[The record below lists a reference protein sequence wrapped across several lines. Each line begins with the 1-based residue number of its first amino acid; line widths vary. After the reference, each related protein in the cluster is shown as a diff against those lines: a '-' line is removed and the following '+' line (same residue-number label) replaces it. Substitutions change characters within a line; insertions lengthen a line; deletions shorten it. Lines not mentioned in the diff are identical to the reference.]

1 QGLALYDREQHR
13 SLAYVYGQD
22 IGVVCQQWSAW
33 TLWFLGYPDQALNMS
48 REAVHLARETSH
60 PMTEVYVA
68 VFTAMFHRFRG
79 EMEPAIE
86 LAERAAKEAT
96 DQGFGLFLA
105 SANVLR
111 GSLLTAESVEDGI
124 TLMHAGLAGWRATG
138 AGLFVPFY
146 LALLAEAYGAAGQA
160 TEGLAALDE
169 ALTIVDRGG
178 EDGERLWDAELSR
191 IKGELL
197 LGSSHPAQAEACF
210 QEALQIARTQRA
222 KSWELRAAI
231 SLSRLWKKRGRRKEA
246 RELLQGI
253 YDWFTE
259 GFDTPDLINAKALLD
274 ELNSDGS

>member
-1 QGLALYDREQHR
+1 
-13 SLAYVYGQD
+13 
-22 IGVVCQQWSAW
+22 
-33 TLWFLGYPDQALNMS
+33 
-48 REAVHLARETSH
+48 LARETSH

-86 LAERAAKEAT
+86 LAERAAKEAA

-111 GSLLTAESVEDGI
+111 GSLLTAESIENGI

-138 AGLFVPFY
+138 AELFVPFY

-169 ALTIVDRGG
+169 AQIIADKNGK
-178 EDGERLWDAELSR
+178 DGERLWDAELSR

-197 LGSSHPAQAEACF
+197 LGSSRDVQAEACF
-210 QEALQIARTQRA
+210 QEALQIARTQKA
-222 KSWELRAAI
+222 KSWELRASV
-231 SLSRLWKKRGRRKEA
+231 SLSLLWKNQGRRKEA
-246 RELLQGI
+246 QELLQGI

-274 ELNSDGS
+274 EL